1 MVKKQLLDGAAS
13 VGIELSSTQ
22 VQQFVVYLDL
32 LVEWNKKINLTA
44 IREPEDIV
52 IKHFVDSLLLH
63 SYVEGKDLLVDVG
76 TGAGFPGLPLKI
88 VFPGVKLTL
97 IDSLAKRIGFLR
109 DVVEKLGLTNVE
121 LVHARAE
128 DAGKDKRYREKFDVA
143 VARAVS
149 QLNVLAEY
157 CLPFVKVGGT
167 FVAAKGPNVGREIE
181 IAGKAFSLLGGVK
194 TKVINTALPESGD
207 QRSIVV
213 IRKVSP
219 TPSAFPRKAGLPEKK
234 PLE

>member
-1 MVKKQLLDGAAS
+1 M
-13 VGIELSSTQ
+13 
-22 VQQFVVYLDL
+22 
-32 LVEWNKKINLTA
+32 
-44 IREPEDIV
+44 

-63 SYVEGKDLLVDVG
+63 SYVEGKDSLVDVG

-167 FVAAKGPNVGREIE
+167 FVAAKGPNVGKEIE

-219 TPSAFPRKAGLPEKK
+219 TPSAFPRKAGLPDKK